1 MEVQIK
7 NLFNSI
13 LTTIKDYEERTNKQ
27 ISNHESVLSD
37 KNKQIEILNS
47 INEKQK
53 SEMDDFLKVSYAKRW
68 KNSAEELE
76 KKNIHLQEKLE
87 SLTNTNEKLNSKLD
101 ALTELVSKETQTN
114 SVDTNDYDENKEI
127 KIKTQKGAIYT
138 LVNGKL
144 LGKDNKLVG
153 EVCQ

>member
-1 MEVQIK
+1 MEAQIK
-7 NLFNSI
+7 NLFDSI
-13 LTTIKDYEERTNKQ
+13 LTTINDYEQRTNIQ
-27 ISNHESVLSD
+27 ISKHDTILSE
-37 KNKQIEILNS
+37 KNKQIEILND

-68 KNSAEELE
+68 KNAAEEFE
-76 KKNIHLQEKLE
+76 KKNIYLLEKLE

-101 ALTELVSKETQTN
+101 ALTELVPKETQT
-114 SVDTNDYDENKEI
+114 DTFDENKEI

-138 LVNGKL
+138 LVDGKL

-153 EVCQ
+153 EVFQ

>member
-1 MEVQIK
+1 MEAQIK
-7 NLFNSI
+7 NLFDSI
-13 LTTIKDYEERTNKQ
+13 LTTINDYEQRTNKQ
-27 ISNHESVLSD
+27 ISNHDTILSE
-37 KNKQIEILNS
+37 KNKQIEILND

-53 SEMDDFLKVSYAKRW
+53 CEMDDFLKVSYAKRW
-68 KNSAEELE
+68 KNAAEEFE
-76 KKNIHLQEKLE
+76 KKNIYLHEKLE

-101 ALTELVSKETQTN
+101 ALTELVPKETQT
-114 SVDTNDYDENKEI
+114 DTFDENKEI

-153 EVCQ
+153 EVFQ